1 MEQIDRLQ
9 QQVDK
14 NQTKLNQL
22 EKTVSNMCGSCTER
36 HKIDLISEI
45 KVLDKEEKSFKQTTE
60 KKEAEIQQDI
70 KQNIDKI
77 DGYTEKYYEQKAEF
91 TQMKNRI
98 LTLQEDLR
106 KKQNLKDQIFTAVV
120 IFIILQFL
128 TLFIFKNISSF
139 SQSNIEI
146 DKADIIQ
153 QVQNQ

>member
-22 EKTVSNMCGSCTER
+22 EKTVSGMCGTCAER
-36 HKIDLISEI
+36 HKFSLSNKLKTLEAN
-45 KVLDKEEKSFKQTTE
+45 EKAFKQNTE
-60 KKEAEIQQDI
+60 KKEEKIQKDI
-70 KQNIDKI
+70 KQERDKI

-98 LTLQEDLR
+98 LTLQEDLQ
-106 KKQNLKDQIFTAVV
+106 KKQTTKDQIFAAVV
-120 IFIILQFL
+120 IFILLQIFTFFL
-128 TLFIFKNISSF
+128 IRNFPFLF
-139 SQSNIEI
+139 QSNIEI